1 MALKRITCPMCG
13 SVLAMPS
20 AKAGA
25 NIRCGKCNARFP
37 LPRSDDT
44 IAGWMD
50 DTVDD
55 LGADKYAPSKRPAA
69 AQPPGAQGGT
79 ASRTH
84 EQFVP
89 PPPSS
94 EGEIRLVRADKTG
107 ALFEFPADRLL
118 EHSFRTA
125 MPRLCVRCGIKNNI
139 IPHLVIFGQEMM
151 DCLTME
157 AERVKEAVIVLN
169 DPAAMTLP
177 NDELLKRFSKVPN
190 VPQPADLPMP
200 YWVCDMCTASKM
212 VAAQAEINFETGA
225 GSCRL
230 MITKLRIAESF
241 LAAAGGSGSK
251 DHEELKKQIAAV
263 RESPWEILQEVV
275 QNRLQQWFKIK
286 DDESFLAY
294 VPDRTRMRAE
304 DGMAGIVVTDQRMTL
319 HTAARHKET
328 PVAVAMEM
336 ELSVSGGKSN
346 LKIQTGGM
354 EIGMILDREGV
365 SGLRRALIAGKYR
378 VTWT

>member
-13 SVLAMPS
+13 AALALPNT
-20 AKAGA
+20 KAGV
-25 NIRCGKCNARFP
+25 NIRCGKCNAKFP
-37 LPRSDDT
+37 MPRSDDT

-55 LGADKYAPSKRPAA
+55 LSADKYAPTKRPPAA
-69 AQPPGAQGGT
+69 AQPPGAAPKPQ
-79 ASRTH
+79 

-94 EGEIRLVRADKTG
+94 EGEIRLVRVDKTG

-118 EHSFRTA
+118 EHNFRTV
-125 MPRLCVRCGIKNNI
+125 MPRLCVRCGIKTNL
-139 IPHLVIFGQEMM
+139 IPHLVIFGPEMM

-157 AERVKEAVIVLN
+157 ADRAKEAVIILN
-169 DPAAMTLP
+169 DPTAMTLS
-177 NDELLKRFSKVPN
+177 NDDLLKRFGKVPN

-212 VAAQAEINFETGA
+212 IAAQAEINVETGA
-225 GSCRL
+225 GFCRL
-230 MITKLRIAESF
+230 AITKLRIAEAF
-241 LAAAGGSGSK
+241 FAAGGGNGTK
-251 DHEELKKQIAAV
+251 DHEELKKQIAAI
-263 RESPWEILQEVV
+263 RETPWEMLQEVV
-275 QNRLQQWFKIK
+275 QNRLQQWFRPKEG
-286 DDESFLAY
+286 ESFLAY

-319 HTAARHKET
+319 HTAVRHKET
-328 PVAVAMEM
+328 PVTAPMEM
-336 ELSVSGGKSN
+336 ELSITAGKSN

-354 EIGMILDREGV
+354 EVGMILDREGV
-365 SGLRRALIAGKYR
+365 SSLRRALIAGKYR